1 MNYCYVGRKD
11 RVTLEDD
18 RWKNKTNTDMT
29 SGQAAISVIKF
40 PSPPE
45 NATSV
50 HYTLFLPLPSTK
62 KAGISLTYFSD
73 FTHKTRKIKKGKR
86 FVLYTIQL
94 FQHGERSCIRN
105 SYTSAGNGIKHAK
118 IQQMLYFAVKTL
130 SFKRNDM
137 RGFLRNCHT
146 SAGGGWVSWRITPL
160 IIERAL
166 KERHMKLMPF
176 LSPLHELIGC
186 VQFGHL

>member
-1 MNYCYVGRKD
+1 MKKQDKYRYDKRTGSNLRYQIPLSPRE
-11 RVTLEDD
+11 R
-18 RWKNKTNTDMT
+18 N
-29 SGQAAISVIKF
+29 ISSLHALS
-40 PSPPE
+40 PSPL
-45 NATSV
+45 
-50 HYTLFLPLPSTK
+50 HK

-146 SAGGGWVSWRITPL
+146 SAGGGWVS
-160 IIERAL
+160 
-166 KERHMKLMPF
+166 
-176 LSPLHELIGC
+176 
-186 VQFGHL
+186 